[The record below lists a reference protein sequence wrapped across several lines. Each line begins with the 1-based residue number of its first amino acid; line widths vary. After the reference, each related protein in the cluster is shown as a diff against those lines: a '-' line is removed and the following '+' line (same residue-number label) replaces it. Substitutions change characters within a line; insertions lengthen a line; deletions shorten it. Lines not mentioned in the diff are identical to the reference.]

1 MGLLS
6 PEISFMKN
14 YRKIALVFFSLVCV
28 SAASA
33 QGYPYRSIENNAW
46 QSGEKLKY
54 KVYYESLLTGK
65 VNAGTATLEV
75 KNSNRIFNGREVYHI
90 VGIGKSNSGFDFFF
104 KVRDRYESYVDKQ
117 GIFPHLF
124 IRRTREGGYQKD
136 DEVTFDHK
144 NMKATSRNETKKITR
159 YIQDIVSASYYA
171 RTLSADTLKEGD
183 NISVNF
189 FLDDSTYISVIQFQG
204 RQIVQTELG
213 KFRCLTFKPMVV
225 TGEVFSNPY
234 PMTLWITDDENKLP
248 VLGKS
253 AVIIGSVKM
262 ELIKY
267 ANLRNPIKS
276 KLD

>member
-1 MGLLS
+1 
-6 PEISFMKN
+6 MKN
-14 YRKIALVFFSLVCV
+14 IRKIALILFSVL
-28 SAASA
+28 SAIVASA
-33 QGYPYRSIENNAW
+33 QGYPYRTIENNAW
-46 QSGEKLKY
+46 HAGEKLKY

-75 KNSNRIFNGREVYHI
+75 KNSNRLFNGREVYHI
-90 VGIGKSNSGFDFFF
+90 VGIGKSNSAFDFFF
-104 KVRDRYESYVDKQ
+104 KVRDRFESYVDKQ

-124 IRRTREGGYQKD
+124 IRRTREGNYRKED
-136 DEVTFDHK
+136 DVTFDHK
-144 NMKATSRNETKKITR
+144 NLKVTSRTETKKITR

-189 FLDDSTYISVIQFQG
+189 FLDDSAYVSVIQFQG
-204 RQIVQTELG
+204 RQIVETELG
-213 KFRCLTFKPMVV
+213 KFRCLAFKPMVV

-248 VLGKS
+248 ILVKS
-253 AVIIGSVKM
+253 AVIVGSVKM

-267 ANLRNPIKS
+267 ANPRNPIEA

>member
-1 MGLLS
+1 
-6 PEISFMKN
+6 MKN
-14 YRKIALVFFSLVCV
+14 IRIFALILFSIM
-28 SAASA
+28 SAAVASA
-33 QGYPYRSIENNAW
+33 QGYPYRAIENNAW
-46 QSGEKLKY
+46 HSGEKLKY

-75 KNSNRIFNGREVYHI
+75 KNSNRLFNGREVYHI
-90 VGIGKSNSGFDFFF
+90 VGLGKSNRAFDLFF
-104 KVRDRYESYVDKQ
+104 KVRDRFESYVDKQ

-124 IRRTREGGYQKD
+124 IRRTLEGNYSKD
-136 DEVTFDHK
+136 DDVTFDHK
-144 NMKATSRNETKKITR
+144 NLKATSSNETKKISR
-159 YIQDIVSASYYA
+159 YMQDIVSASYFA

-183 NISVNF
+183 NLSMNF
-189 FLDDSTYISVIQFQG
+189 FLDDSAYISVIQFQG
-204 RQIVQTELG
+204 RQIVETELG

-248 VLGKS
+248 VLIKS
-253 AVIIGSVKM
+253 AVIVGSVKI

-267 ANLRNPIKS
+267 SNLRNPIEA